1 MLSIKTMHK
10 LVLNSNVYQLK
21 QPIQKDRYTVLFEK
35 ELEKSPSL
43 TVISDGLLKNKN
55 HIDYSMCTIRR
66 WTRWYG
72 LKRSTTRIIPL
83 LEILL

>member
-43 TVISDGLLKNKN
+43 TVKGLRQELYRYWKYFYK
-55 HIDYSMCTIRR
+55 
-66 WTRWYG
+66 
-72 LKRSTTRIIPL
+72 
-83 LEILL
+83 

>member
-21 QPIQKDRYTVLFEK
+21 QKKKKDRYTVLFEK

-66 WTRWYG
+66 
-72 LKRSTTRIIPL
+72 
-83 LEILL
+83 

>member
-43 TVISDGLLKNKN
+43 TAISDGLEKNKN
-55 HIDYSMCTIRR
+55 HINYSMCTIRR
-66 WTRWYG
+66 
-72 LKRSTTRIIPL
+72 
-83 LEILL
+83 